1 MLFRSEL
8 ETFYPTSVL
17 ITSFDILFFW
27 VARMMMFGLHFMED
41 EVPFKDVYLHAL
53 LRDKHGKKMS
63 KSTGNVLDPLVVMD
77 QYGTDAMR
85 FTLTAFAAQGREI
98 KLDEDRI
105 EGYRFFIN
113 KLWNASR
120 FAMMH
125 VEECDASITD
135 VVKSPKELP
144 LIHQWILSRT
154 AKAIKDVRR
163 ALDEYRFNDAAS
175 VLYQFVWHEFCDWYL
190 EWIKSDLFSKDE
202 ILQNQARGVLLHV
215 LETILKL
222 IHPIT
227 PFVTEEIWSVLPGE
241 RPLLVTSEYP
251 QVQDWQNEDV
261 EAKVGLLMG
270 IITGIRNIRS
280 EADVHPSTK
289 IDAFVLCA
297 DPAKAEL
304 IEKFTKAIADMTRLE
319 SLTVAAEGDKPDDAA
334 TYIYQD
340 IEMYVPLKGLID
352 IEKEKEKLGR
362 ERKKIEKSLQ
372 QINGKLNNKKFL
384 ANAPAAIVEK
394 EKGKQAE
401 LEAKMAKV
409 EDAEKR
415 LADIG

>member
-1 MLFRSEL
+1 
-8 ETFYPTSVL
+8 
-17 ITSFDILFFW
+17 
-27 VARMMMFGLHFMED
+27 
-41 EVPFKDVYLHAL
+41 
-53 LRDKHGKKMS
+53 
-63 KSTGNVLDPLVVMD
+63 
-77 QYGTDAMR
+77 
-85 FTLTAFAAQGREI
+85 
-98 KLDEDRI
+98 
-105 EGYRFFIN
+105 
-113 KLWNASR
+113 
-120 FAMMH
+120 MMH

-270 IITGIRNIRS
+270 IITGRS
-280 EADVHPSTK
+280 EERRV
-289 IDAFVLCA
+289 
-297 DPAKAEL
+297 
-304 IEKFTKAIADMTRLE
+304 
-319 SLTVAAEGDKPDDAA
+319 G
-334 TYIYQD
+334 
-340 IEMYVPLKGLID
+340 
-352 IEKEKEKLGR
+352 KEC
-362 ERKKIEKSLQ
+362 
-372 QINGKLNNKKFL
+372 
-384 ANAPAAIVEK
+384 
-394 EKGKQAE
+394 
-401 LEAKMAKV
+401 
-409 EDAEKR
+409 
-415 LADIG
+415 